1 MTHLRVP
8 TSFQIFV
15 HASPGPAL
23 LYSPGPI
30 PSASARCISA
40 RSPPTSWNWASCDW
54 NEKAKEKLWLWF
66 EGLLWTFSGRIL
78 PYDTEAS
85 LICARMYSPDPKSLR
100 DSMIAANTRDFELT
114 GVKLF
119 NPWEPEPLKALS
131 TIHQPAQ
138 A

>member
-1 MTHLRVP
+1 MLAGA
-8 TSFQIFV
+8 
-15 HASPGPAL
+15 ASV
-23 LYSPGPI
+23 
-30 PSASARCISA
+30 RISA
-40 RSPPTSWNWASCDW
+40 LYLSAITTYELEPGFLQLERKG
-54 NEKAKEKLWLWF
+54 EGKRLRLWF
-66 EGLLWTFSGRIL
+66 DGLLQTFSGRVL

-131 TIHQPAQ
+131 TIHQPSQ